1 MVHDD
6 LPADHVFAIKLNY
19 WWSFKPFAINSRMDH
34 LRRLIDHLE
43 WADTRVLASLRACRT
58 PLSAAINLY
67 AHVLGAENAWI
78 SRINSTN
85 PSVVIWPEI
94 TLDECEKLARE
105 NVALMH
111 QILEETNAEDLAQP
125 ISYRNSAGA
134 DFTTGL
140 EDILLHVA
148 LHGSYHRGQVA
159 ALLRS
164 AGDTPSPTDYIQWV
178 RGAAAAAR
186 APE

>member
-1 MVHDD
+1 
-6 LPADHVFAIKLNY
+6 
-19 WWSFKPFAINSRMDH
+19 MDH
-34 LRRLIDHLE
+34 LRRLVDHLE

-67 AHVLGAENAWI
+67 AHVLGAEQAWI
-78 SRINSTN
+78 SRINGTT
-85 PSVVIWPEI
+85 PATAIWPEI
-94 TLDECEKLARE
+94 SLEECEKLASD
-105 NVALMH
+105 NVVLLR
-111 QILEETNAEDLAQP
+111 QLLKQTTTEDIARP
-125 ISYRNSAGA
+125 ITYRNSAGA
-134 DFTTGL
+134 EFTTGL

-164 AGDTPSPTDYIQWV
+164 AGDTPNPTDYIQWV

-186 APE
+186 PPE